1 VVSVDQTPVRFEI
14 LMSAGC
20 GHGKRTAELVA
31 DVVREHAPG
40 AEVESILVAGPDAAA
55 RLAFPG
61 SPTVRVNGVD
71 IEPQPPT
78 GVGWA

>member
-1 VVSVDQTPVRFEI
+1 MKIEI

-20 GHGKRTAELVA
+20 GHAKRTAELVA
-31 DVVREHAPG
+31 DVVRENAPG
-40 AEVESILVAGPDAAA
+40 AEVEIILVAGPDAAA

-61 SPTVRVNGVD
+61 SPTVRVKGVD

-78 GVGWA
+78 GVGLG